1 MIDNEISQ
9 TVPVKSSRKP
19 KSPMPIKLDIPQP
32 ELMKPKITIFG
43 VGGAGGNALNNMI
56 RSNLEGV
63 EFVAANTDSQALSHA
78 LTPDRIQLGARTTKG
93 LGAGSF
99 PDRGRMAAEENI
111 EEIEKHLEG
120 CNMVF
125 IAAGMG
131 GGTGT
136 GAAPVIAKLARE
148 REILTVGVVTKP
160 FHFEGKYRMETA
172 EAGIEELKKYVDT
185 LIIIPNQNLFR
196 IANENTTFESAF
208 KMADDVLHAGVRGV
222 TDLITMPGLV
232 NLDFADI
239 RTIMTKMGKAMM
251 GTGEATGENRAIL
264 ACEAAIANPLLD
276 DISIK
281 GAKGVLVNMTG
292 GPDMTLFEADMAVNT
307 IRKEVD
313 QNANIIFG
321 SAFDE
326 SMKGKIRISV
336 VATGI
341 DSEEFRRE
349 SFKSKETNEPSR
361 FKAVVPETAKQN
373 SSKSF
378 FDPGISAKPSKLD
391 VEEISDENF
400 KPKKIFSK
408 EENLNYGKE
417 SENPTPRTDQENKQ
431 QTTVS
436 NFFNETSSTSVP
448 VIPVQAP
455 PVQDKSQV
463 QEEEEEEW
471 HEEVAVKFEEKIIE
485 KAPEPKK
492 PVKPAKSTE
501 KTKKDSGGFS
511 LFSFMNS
518 KEKAEEPLTNSDNK
532 VSSSIFSESEKIS
545 VDLLEKNEEK
555 TKKIKLIGD
564 QQPEVKISSQEAE
577 KKRQQF
583 FGNTIFDEETGSNN
597 QEEKFDDDIINV
609 PAFFRRKK

>member
-1 MIDNEISQ
+1 MQDHENSVS
-9 TVPVKSSRKP
+9 TKSSK
-19 KSPMPIKLDIPQP
+19 KTKNHMPIKLDIPHP
-32 ELMKPKITIFG
+32 EIMKPKIIIFG

-63 EFVAANTDSQALSHA
+63 EFVAANTDSQALTNS
-78 LTPDRIQLGARTTKG
+78 LTPNRIQLGVKTTKG

-99 PDRGRMAAEENI
+99 PDRGKLAAEENI
-111 EEIEKHLEG
+111 EEISKYIEDCH
-120 CNMVF
+120 MVF

-172 EAGIEELKKYVDT
+172 EVGIEELKKYVDT
-185 LIIIPNQNLFR
+185 LIVIPNQNLFR
-196 IANENTTFESAF
+196 IANESTTFESAF
-208 KMADDVLHAGVRGV
+208 KMADDVLYAGVRGV

-292 GPDMTLFEADMAVNT
+292 GPDMTLFEADMAVNA

-326 SMKGKIRISV
+326 NMKGRIRISV

-341 DSEEFRRE
+341 DSEEFRRDHQKRE
-349 SFKSKETNEPSR
+349 VHEPSR
-361 FKAVVPETAKQN
+361 FRAVVPEAIN
-373 SSKSF
+373 HNVNKSF
-378 FDPGISAKPSKLD
+378 FDPGVSAKPQKT
-391 VEEISDENF
+391 EIDEIGDENF
-400 KPKKIFSK
+400 KPKKTYVR
-408 EENLNYGKE
+408 EENFDHHKTILSKSN
-417 SENPTPRTDQENKQ
+417 SEEKQVKNSLFNNIHEEN
-431 QTTVS
+431 
-436 NFFNETSSTSVP
+436 FDETN
-448 VIPVQAP
+448 
-455 PVQDKSQV
+455 
-463 QEEEEEEW
+463 EEENFASEL
-471 HEEVAVKFEEKIIE
+471 EV
-485 KAPEPKK
+485 PKML
-492 PVKPAKSTE
+492 KSTE
-501 KTKKDSGGFS
+501 KTHEKHHHKNEDEEDDHHDHKTHKHHHETHAKADKPTKVSRASKRERPKKESGFS
-511 LFSFMNS
+511 LFSFMN
-518 KEKAEEPLTNSDNK
+518 KDKAEPEISDEDHHHEKHVKNN
-532 VSSSIFSESEKIS
+532 IFSDSHKIEIDHEHHQKKPREESVEN
-545 VDLLEKNEEK
+545 VKNEA
-555 TKKIKLIGD
+555 D
-564 QQPEVKISSQEAE
+564 

-583 FGNTIFDEETGSNN
+583 FGGTVFDEENQENN
-597 QEEKFDDDIINV
+597 EEKFDDEIINV

>member
-9 TVPVKSSRKP
+9 TVPTKSSRKP
-19 KSPMPIKLDIPQP
+19 KNPMPIKLDIPQP

-63 EFVAANTDSQALSHA
+63 EFVAANTDSQALAHA
-78 LTPDRIQLGARTTKG
+78 LTQDRIQLGARTTKG

-99 PDRGRMAAEENI
+99 PDRGKMAAEENI

-185 LIIIPNQNLFR
+185 LIVIPNQNLFR

-349 SFKSKETNEPSR
+349 SFRAKETNEPSR

-378 FDPGISAKPSKLD
+378 FDPGISAKPVKSE

-417 SENPTPRTDQENKQ
+417 SENLAPRFEQENKQ
-431 QTTVS
+431 KEAVS
-436 NFFNETSSTSVP
+436 NFFNETSTSTNSTP
-448 VIPVQAP
+448 AP
-455 PVQDKSQV
+455 AKIQPQIEEH
-463 QEEEEEEW
+463 EEEFHEEEV
-471 HEEVAVKFEEKIIE
+471 EIEVKEKIVE

-492 PVKPAKSTE
+492 PAKPAKSNE
-501 KTKKDSGGFS
+501 KPKKDSGGFS
-511 LFSFMNS
+511 LFSFMNN
-518 KEKAEEPLTNSDNK
+518 KEKSEEPLANPDNK
-532 VSSSIFSESEKIS
+532 VSSNIFSESAKIP
-545 VDLLEKNEEK
+545 VDLLTKDEGKA
-555 TKKIKLIGD
+555 KKIKQISD
-564 QQPEVKISSQEAE
+564 SEPEAKISSQEAE

-583 FGNTIFDEETGSNN
+583 FGNTIFDEEPESNN
-597 QEEKFDDDIINV
+597 SEQKFEDDIINV

>member
-9 TVPVKSSRKP
+9 TVPVKTSRKP
-19 KSPMPIKLDIPQP
+19 KNSMPIKIDIPQP

-63 EFVAANTDSQALSHA
+63 EFVAANTDSQALAHA
-78 LTPDRIQLGARTTKG
+78 LTQDRIQLGARTTKG

-99 PDRGRMAAEENI
+99 PDRGKMAAEENI

-185 LIIIPNQNLFR
+185 LIVIPNQNLFR

-349 SFKSKETNEPSR
+349 SFRAKETNEPSR

-378 FDPGISAKPSKLD
+378 FDPGISAKPVKSE

-417 SENPTPRTDQENKQ
+417 SENLSPRFEQENKQ
-431 QTTVS
+431 KETVS
-436 NFFNETSSTSVP
+436 NFFNETSTSINSTP
-448 VIPVQAP
+448 AP
-455 PVQDKSQV
+455 TKIQPQIEEH
-463 QEEEEEEW
+463 EEEFHEEEV
-471 HEEVAVKFEEKIIE
+471 EIEVEEKIVE

-492 PVKPAKSTE
+492 PAKPAKSSE
-501 KTKKDSGGFS
+501 KPKKDSGGFS
-511 LFSFMNS
+511 LFSFMNN
-518 KEKAEEPLTNSDNK
+518 KEKSEEPLANPDNK
-532 VSSSIFSESEKIS
+532 VSSNIFSESAKIS
-545 VDLLEKNEEK
+545 VDLLTKDEGKA
-555 TKKIKLIGD
+555 KKIKQISD
-564 QQPEVKISSQEAE
+564 SEPVAKISSQEAE

-583 FGNTIFDEETGSNN
+583 FGNTIFDEEVESNN
-597 QEEKFDDDIINV
+597 SEQKFEDDIINV

>member
-9 TVPVKSSRKP
+9 TVPVKTSRKP
-19 KSPMPIKLDIPQP
+19 KNSMPIKIDIPQP

-63 EFVAANTDSQALSHA
+63 EFVAANTDSQALAHA
-78 LTPDRIQLGARTTKG
+78 LTQDRIQLGARTTKG

-99 PDRGRMAAEENI
+99 PDRGKMAAEENI

-185 LIIIPNQNLFR
+185 LIVIPNQNLFR

-349 SFKSKETNEPSR
+349 SFRAKETNEPSR

-378 FDPGISAKPSKLD
+378 FDPGISAKPVKSE

-417 SENPTPRTDQENKQ
+417 SENLTSRFDQENKQ
-431 QTTVS
+431 KETVS
-436 NFFNETSSTSVP
+436 NFFNETSTSSLNINLVP
-448 VIPVQAP
+448 TNTQIQPQI
-455 PVQDKSQV
+455 
-463 QEEEEEEW
+463 EE
-471 HEEVAVKFEEKIIE
+471 HEEKEFHEEQEIVIKEKIVE
-485 KAPEPKK
+485 KEPESKK
-492 PVKPAKSTE
+492 PAKPAKSSE
-501 KTKKDSGGFS
+501 KPKKDSGGLS
-511 LFSFMNS
+511 LFSFMNN
-518 KEKAEEPLTNSDNK
+518 KEKSEEPLANPDSNI
-532 VSSSIFSESEKIS
+532 SSNIFSESAKIS
-545 VDLLEKNEEK
+545 VDLLTKEEGK
-555 TKKIKLIGD
+555 AKKIKQISD
-564 QQPEVKISSQEAE
+564 SEPVAKISSQEAE

-583 FGNTIFDEETGSNN
+583 FGNTIFDEEPTSNN